1 MESSHMFLNA
11 LAYVA
16 FIAVSG
22 LSLLICMIFFIVRI
36 SQDHKQK
43 WNWLIAAI
51 ISVFLLIFSIFLF
64 TRKVV
69 NTVKNIGEKVEETI
83 QESVD
88 ELQKM
93 DSSYQYSKLV
103 SNPTLLRLKEFQHI
117 NNSVN
122 APDEFYVYFG
132 YMNYFRMPLTYP
144 YSLHCN
150 DVLETAE
157 LYNEANVSEFNINDN
172 GEVYTGK
179 NSINAIAFDNAALIA
194 QIKDSTSKKESYF
207 IYSFVEDKQS
217 SSIKTLK
224 EAIKTA
230 RKDFNYR
237 GYDTLIT
244 VYEYH
249 QLFN

>member
-16 FIAVSG
+16 FVAISG

-51 ISVFLLIFSIFLF
+51 VSVLLLIFSIFLF

-69 NTVKNIGEKVEETI
+69 TTVKNLGDKVEETI

-93 DSSYQYSKLV
+93 DSSYHYSKLV

-117 NNSVN
+117 NNVNN

-157 LYNEANVSEFNINDN
+157 LYNEVNVTEFNINDN
-172 GEVYTGK
+172 GEIYQE
-179 NSINAIAFDNAALIA
+179 INGISAIAFDNAALIA
-194 QIKDSTSKKESYF
+194 QIKDSASKKESYF
-207 IYSFVEDKQS
+207 IYSFVESKQS

-244 VYEYH
+244 VYEYN
-249 QLFN
+249 QLFK